1 MIIRKSVLEGLGLAP
16 VPLPVEPRPKPKYM
30 LAELLAQCDATS
42 PVSAEEQEWQ
52 DMGQAGFEV
61 W

>member
-1 MIIRKSVLEGLGLAP
+1 
-16 VPLPVEPRPKPKYM
+16 M